1 VVGRETHEHRLAA
14 AHHVDE
20 VCALIGAD
28 SLAYLSLDGLQQ
40 AIERP
45 AAGFCR
51 ACLTGDYPVA
61 PDNAAHDKR
70 RFEVS
75 AVR

>member
-1 VVGRETHEHRLAA
+1 MATPEQLIAAGRD
-14 AHHVDE
+14 VDE

>member
-1 VVGRETHEHRLAA
+1 ML
-14 AHHVDE
+14 
-20 VCALIGAD
+20 GAD
-28 SLAYLSLDGLQQ
+28 SLAYLILEGLQI

-61 PDNAAHDKR
+61 PESAAVDKR
-70 RFEVS
+70 RFEAS
-75 AVR
+75 ARSS